1 MDILTNKSERPVAQ
15 HRAGQEPGFEQ
26 DLKAVTDAQHHPAM
40 VGKMLHRPHDRREP
54 GDGPGP
60 QIIAVRKSAWQ
71 DDCVQAIEGC
81 LLVPDFPNLLAKNVG
96 EHMHA
101 VVIAVGAWKDDN
113 SDVHLYLVLL
123 RPLRSAISTTRGE
136 GLPRLR
142 ASNEHRP

>member
-1 MDILTNKSERPVAQ
+1 
-15 HRAGQEPGFEQ
+15 
-26 DLKAVTDAQHHPAM
+26 M

-101 VVIAVGAWKDDN
+101 VVIAVASREHNYSEIHG
-113 SDVHLYLVLL
+113 L
-123 RPLRSAISTTRGE
+123 AISYT
-136 GLPRLR
+136 PY
-142 ASNEHRP
+142 AISS